1 MSDKYKLYDD
11 DFCLTEE
18 NWLNLEDDAMHYLY
32 AEVIPQYTDVITEDP
47 LTGLI
52 FAVTDF
58 LRNDSPLQKESGE
71 YLSYEELL
79 KLGRRFY
86 KDTEPVLKGMKV
98 TDPLK
103 ELPVIL

>member
-1 MSDKYKLYDD
+1 MSDKYKLHDE
-11 DFCLTEE
+11 DFSLTEE
-18 NWLNLEDDAMHYLY
+18 NWLKLEDDAMHYLY
-32 AEVIPQYTDVITEDP
+32 AEVIPQYMDVITEDP

-58 LRNDSPLQKESGE
+58 LRNEFPLQKENGE
-71 YLSYEELL
+71 YLSYDELL
-79 KLGRRFY
+79 KLGRQFC
-86 KDTEPVLKGMKV
+86 KDTEPILKGMKV

>member
-18 NWLNLEDDAMHYLY
+18 NWLTLEDDAMHYLY
-32 AEVIPQYTDVITEDP
+32 AEIIPQYTDVITEDP

-58 LRNDSPLQKESGE
+58 LKNESPLQKEGE
-71 YLSYEELL
+71 YLSYDELL
-79 KLGRRFY
+79 KLEQLFY
-86 KDTEPVLKGMKV
+86 KSDKPILKGMKV

-103 ELPVIL
+103 DLPVIL

>member
-11 DFCLTEE
+11 DFCLTEK
-18 NWLNLEDDAMHYLY
+18 NWLNLEDDAMYYLY
-32 AEVIPQYTDVITEDP
+32 AEVIPQYTDVITEDH

-58 LRNDSPLQKESGE
+58 LRNESPLQKENGE
-71 YLSYEELL
+71 YLSYDELL
-79 KLGRRFY
+79 KLGQLFC
-86 KDTEPVLKGMKV
+86 KSDEPILKGMKV